1 MKVIETLFDSQSGYD
16 SKNILNKSG
25 KRVSQVHLDAIERG
39 VTSEELEAMAKA
51 GLKIFK
57 YKTQITIHGLFPEL
71 GNNRI
76 GGYTNLFQNKNQSI
90 GVRYN
95 AIDEQKRKRIAD
107 KIEYAGFQ
115 YSRSSTDCSFGMS
128 KAITKDNWESV
139 LAEMKAMKAKINT
152 SLFTGWVSLFRGEA
166 WGFQYLCL
174 SVHISIIPE
183 RNVQPF
189 IDSLISENEIEA
201 IIEAKRLKKE
211 QRERESEIA
220 RKESADKEAA
230 AWTRAEPQ
238 MERLKA
244 FPKAAMKSAT
254 VGHYIKAEFNS
265 HVNEIRF
272 ESRWLYYP
280 SKASKKLRACIKYCE
295 SLNEALNEKLNDSS
309 SNPIAHG
316 YGAMFKVS

>member
-1 MKVIETLFDSQSGYD
+1 
-16 SKNILNKSG
+16 
-25 KRVSQVHLDAIERG
+25 
-39 VTSEELEAMAKA
+39 VTSEELEVMAKA
-51 GLKIFK
+51 GLKIFR

-107 KIEYAGFQ
+107 KIGYAGFQ
-115 YSRSSTDCSFGMS
+115 YSRTSTDCSFGMS

-230 AWTRAEPQ
+230 IMATAQPDIDYLTGKYAVVKATNDCGTYLKVEVDHKDEIVYRVTHIHIPKRAKKPRWNCKNFTSMKDALAYTPQ
-238 MERLKA
+238 ASDYDSTYEGR
-244 FPKAAMKSAT
+244 
-254 VGHYIKAEFNS
+254 IRNEFK
-265 HVNEIRF
+265 I
-272 ESRWLYYP
+272 
-280 SKASKKLRACIKYCE
+280 
-295 SLNEALNEKLNDSS
+295 
-309 SNPIAHG
+309 G
-316 YGAMFKVS
+316 